1 MKWPNPQPPTRRKVD
16 EGQTEQWLGNR
27 AAAAAA
33 AQLEQSVREREQQL
47 NLNEKSI
54 RPSFCVLPLMVPPPI
69 VLHRER
75 DGKGY
80 YLYV

>member
-1 MKWPNPQPPTRRKVD
+1 MKWPNPQPPTTRRKVD

-33 AQLEQSVREREQQL
+33 QLEQSVRERESQL

-54 RPSFCVLPLMVPPPI
+54 RPSFCVLPLMVPPPFTI

-75 DGKGY
+75 
-80 YLYV
+80 

>member
-1 MKWPNPQPPTRRKVD
+1 MKWPNPQPPPTRRKVD

-27 AAAAAA
+27 AAAAV
-33 AQLEQSVREREQQL
+33 QLEQSVREREQQL

-54 RPSFCVLPLMVPPPI
+54 RPSFCVLPLMVPPPPSSYI
-69 VLHRER
+69 ER
-75 DGKGY
+75 DSKDY